1 MRPRST
7 LMQGVALGALAI
19 FSAVSVAHAQQTLPT
34 IDVGSRLRA
43 GVRAASH
50 GPVVG
55 TPAADT
61 PAVSDDSAPSD
72 AAYAPGFSPARLKQ
86 PIYHDPPGQTTTTVH
101 QKFLKTTPMFTVQEM
116 LQYSPG
122 VSFNQGGFPRE
133 FTISIRGSGNRLNTG
148 VRNIQ
153 MFEDGFPLVTAD
165 GNGRTEILDPH
176 AYSAIDVYRGPSS
189 AMFGNHAY
197 GGAINFRTYS
207 GAQIDGA
214 DTGSEAGS
222 FGYVNNYVRVG
233 KKVGDFD
240 VALFASDARGDGFLF
255 HNAYSNQTANL
266 LAKWTPAPSDRFI
279 LKYLFNNAFSEMNLT
294 TPLTTY
300 YLNPFQYG
308 CGVAIANNPYCF
320 STIAPRNGVT
330 GGGPALQQ
338 SFAQMGS
345 HAHLLRHIT
354 GLRWEHDF
362 DNDTTLRTQVTY
374 NYLDNVNGTAVPPRL
389 GAFGIP
395 TLRGPSVGL
404 NVMTDI
410 TSFAPLFGYPA
421 RHYLGFVYENTK
433 STFQTF
439 TQVANVWNYGMA
451 GGAAG
456 KADSYH
462 SNISLRA
469 REEVALSKDLTAV
482 VGFSSNWNRVWGVN
496 TVYNYR
502 QPTLLMNLP
511 SETAVDNDYWNTA
524 PEVSLTYRF
533 APDWQLRTRYAAGYG
548 TPTFS
553 MLTQTPNGVG
563 ANPSLKA
570 QTNMG
575 VDVGVDWTPG
585 PDLTVSLT
593 GYHEWFRNEI
603 LTLFAG
609 FPALTVYSINLPSS
623 IHRGIE
629 LSTDWR
635 PYEGW
640 QFITA
645 YSHNQ
650 QFITNFIEQLPAG
663 GSVTAVRDRSG
674 KWIPNVAPHTLTARA
689 AYDVPHGEFKGV
701 GAFVEY
707 VFKSSYN
714 IDPANLLRLPGY
726 GLVNFNIHYNRDI
739 ADFYFR
745 NVEVYVSLN
754 NAFDRK
760 FVAGAGVA
768 QNTVIGALETPGLLL
783 ANSVAAIK
791 AGQPR
796 AVIGGVKLK
805 F

>member
-1 MRPRST
+1 
-7 LMQGVALGALAI
+7 
-19 FSAVSVAHAQQTLPT
+19 
-34 IDVGSRLRA
+34 
-43 GVRAASH
+43 
-50 GPVVG
+50 
-55 TPAADT
+55 
-61 PAVSDDSAPSD
+61 
-72 AAYAPGFSPARLKQ
+72 
-86 PIYHDPPGQTTTTVH
+86 
-101 QKFLKTTPMFTVQEM
+101 
-116 LQYSPG
+116 
-122 VSFNQGGFPRE
+122 
-133 FTISIRGSGNRLNTG
+133 
-148 VRNIQ
+148 
-153 MFEDGFPLVTAD
+153 
-165 GNGRTEILDPH
+165 
-176 AYSAIDVYRGPSS
+176 VYRGPSS
-189 AMFGNHAY
+189 AMFGNYAY

-222 FGYVNNYVRVG
+222 FGYINNYVRVG
-233 KKVGDFD
+233 KKVGDIDF
-240 VALFASDARGDGFLF
+240 ALFLSDVRGDGFLL
-255 HNAYSNQTANL
+255 HNAYSNQTGNL
-266 LAKWTPAPSDRFI
+266 VAKWTPVPTDRFT
-279 LKYLFNNAFSEMNLT
+279 LKYLFNNSFAEQNLT

-300 YLNPFQYG
+300 YLNPFQHG
-308 CGVAIANNPYCF
+308 CSAAIIASPYCF
-320 STIAPRNGVT
+320 FTIAPRNGVT
-330 GGGPALQQ
+330 GGGAALSQ
-338 SFAQMGS
+338 SFAQLG
-345 HAHLLRHIT
+345 AHQHTLRHIT

-374 NYLDNVNGTAVPPRL
+374 NYLDNINGTTIPPRL
-389 GAFGIP
+389 AVFGIP
-395 TLRGPSVGL
+395 VLRGPAVGL
-404 NVMTDI
+404 NVTTDI

-421 RHYLGFVYENTK
+421 RHYLGFVYENVK
-433 STFQTF
+433 STFRSF
-439 TQVANVWNYGMA
+439 TQVANVWNYGMV

-456 KADSYH
+456 KIDSYH

-496 TVYNYR
+496 TIYNYR

-548 TPTFS
+548 TPTFT
-553 MLTQTPNGVG
+553 MLTSTPNGVG
-563 ANPSLKA
+563 ANPLLKA

-603 LTLFAG
+603 LTLFTG
-609 FPALTVYSINLPSS
+609 FPTLTVYSLNLPSA
-623 IHRGIE
+623 IHRGLE

-635 PYEGW
+635 FYEGW

-645 YSHNQ
+645 YTHNQ
-650 QFITNFIEQLPAG
+650 QFITNFVEELPAG
-663 GSVTAVRDRSG
+663 GPVTAVRDRSG
-674 KWIPNVAPHTLTARA
+674 KWIPNVPLHTLTARV

-701 GAFVEY
+701 GAFAEY
-707 VFKSSYN
+707 VFKSSYYV
-714 IDPANLLRLPGY
+714 DPANLLRIPGY
-726 GLVNFNIHYNRDI
+726 GLLNLNVHYNRDI
-739 ADFYFR
+739 VDFYFK

-754 NAFDRK
+754 NVFDRK
-760 FVAGAGVA
+760 FAAGIGVA
-768 QNTVIGALETPGLLL
+768 QNTVVGNIETPAVLL

-796 AVIGGVKLK
+796 AIIGGVKFK